1 MQSVLRG
8 VVRYA
13 ASAGQPRVAWAT
25 MAVAGREE
33 AHTMSRGAAQGR
45 WPWGKS
51 QEVKGGNTLA

>member
-8 VVRYA
+8 LVQP
-13 ASAGQPRVAWAT
+13 GQPGHGAEEV
-25 MAVAGREE
+25 REPTP
-33 AHTMSRGAAQGR
+33 ASRGVAQGR